1 MIRSDCSPGTRSLQ
15 SCVKEEFDSDSIDE
29 SEIYC
34 VNYLEKVDAWEA
46 IEQMREIP
54 IHL

>member
-1 MIRSDCSPGTRSLQ
+1 MVRCDCFPGTISLQ
-15 SCVKEEFDSDSIDE
+15 SGVEEDFDSDSVDK

-34 VNYLEKVDAWEA
+34 VNYLEKVDAWET
-46 IEQMREIP
+46 IEQMREMP

>member
-1 MIRSDCSPGTRSLQ
+1 MIRCDCFPGKISLQ
-15 SCVKEEFDSDSIDE
+15 SGVEEDFNLDSIDE

-54 IHL
+54 INL